1 LEGLVSGPALAA
13 RTGIKGEAL
22 TPDHAVWHTVA
33 QDIAEL
39 MVTLILTASPE
50 KILIGGGVGMGQA
63 FLFPLIRDAV
73 AMRLQGYVAGLD
85 RSALECLITPPALGD
100 QAGPLGAIA
109 LGLAALSR

>member
-1 LEGLVSGPALAA
+1 M
-13 RTGIKGEAL
+13 KGEAL
-22 TPDHAVWHTVA
+22 TPDHPVWPSVA

-50 KILIGGGVGMGQA
+50 KILIGGGVGMGQG

-73 AMRLQGYVAGLD
+73 ADRLKGYVAGLD
-85 RSALECLITPPALGD
+85 RAMLDTLIMPPLLGD

-109 LGLAALSR
+109 LGLGALQA